1 MSTDFVGP
9 FFERRCYRFLAPLAL
24 RDGGFLALDGR
35 LPTAARTR
43 ADGPGIHRGPDW
55 KRCPDT
61 VSPIRETLAPLELL
75 DRLVA
80 QVERVFHGKHEV
92 VRLALAALLARGHVL
107 FEDVPGVAKTT
118 LAHALARTLGL
129 EFRRIQFTSDLL
141 PSDVVGVSVY
151 DPRTAEFEVRPGP
164 IFANVV
170 LADEINRAPP
180 RTQSGLLQAMQEGRV
195 TLDDRTFVL
204 PSPFLVMATQNPL
217 EHHGTYPLPESQLD
231 RFLMRL
237 TIGYPGEEAE
247 RRILLESASTEP
259 LLDTLDAVLTPAQ
272 VLHLQNEVEGVR
284 ADDAIVDH
292 LMEIVRRTRTATGF
306 RMGVSPRGA
315 IALFRAAR
323 AYALTSGRSYLVPD
337 DVRRMVVPCLAHRL
351 LPAGATAATLDAHD
365 QAAGLLE
372 HIMEELPVP
381 V

>member
-1 MSTDFVGP
+1 M
-9 FFERRCYRFLAPLAL
+9 
-24 RDGGFLALDGR
+24 
-35 LPTAARTR
+35 
-43 ADGPGIHRGPDW
+43 
-55 KRCPDT
+55 PDT
-61 VSPIRETLAPLELL
+61 VLPVRETLAPFELL
-75 DRLVA
+75 ERLVGE
-80 QVERVFHGKHEV
+80 VEKVFHGKQEV
-92 VRLALAALLARGHVL
+92 VQLAVAALLARGHLL
-107 FEDVPGVAKTT
+107 FEDIPGVGKTT

-129 EFRRIQFTSDLL
+129 GFRRIQFTSDLL
-141 PSDVVGVSVY
+141 PSDVLGVSVY
-151 DPRTAEFEVRPGP
+151 DPRTTEFDVRPGP

-195 TLDDRTFVL
+195 TLDDRTLVL
-204 PSPFLVMATQNPL
+204 PSPFMVMATQNPL

-247 RRILLESASTEP
+247 KQILLESARSEP
-259 LLDTLDAVLTPAQ
+259 LLESLEAVLSPAQ
-272 VLHLQNEVEGVR
+272 VIHLQNEVEAVR

-292 LMEIVRRTRTATGF
+292 LMEIVRATRSAPGF

-323 AYALTSGRSYLVPD
+323 AYALISGRRYLVPD
-337 DVRRMVVPCLAHRL
+337 DVRRLVVPCLAHRL

-365 QAAGLLE
+365 QSANLLE
-372 HIMEELPVP
+372 RIMEETEAPV
-381 V
+381 